1 MARTTQSCCKYAT
14 SESRCSLKKWAE
26 GKMKLCHF
34 DGREHRGAVTHH
46 KEQQS
51 SHLVICYQ
59 GVSCVRVFKRDLKEN
74 NEGVSEFLQEV
85 FLSMKGN
92 MEDWEVFTMLI
103 KERYWRLL
111 FWAGRKWESMSYW
124 KITQKGYQNM
134 SLKVRTNNVCLGL
147 DRQGRAVERYK
158 MKHTVKETD

>member
-1 MARTTQSCCKYAT
+1 
-14 SESRCSLKKWAE
+14 
-26 GKMKLCHF
+26 MKLYHF
-34 DGREHRGAVTHH
+34 DGRKYRGAVTHH

-51 SHLVICYQ
+51 SYLVICYQ

-111 FWAGRKWESMSYW
+111 FWAGRK
-124 KITQKGYQNM
+124 
-134 SLKVRTNNVCLGL
+134 
-147 DRQGRAVERYK
+147 
-158 MKHTVKETD
+158 